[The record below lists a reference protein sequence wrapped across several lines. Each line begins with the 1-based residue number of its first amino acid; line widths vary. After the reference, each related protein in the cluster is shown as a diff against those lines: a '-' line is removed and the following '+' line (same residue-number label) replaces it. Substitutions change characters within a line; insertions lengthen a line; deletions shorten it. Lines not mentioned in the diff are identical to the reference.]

1 MKKFGLALLAITLLS
16 GCATRLP
23 PVSQDFRIQE
33 DEQRLWKRAE
43 EEERVI
49 DRGGAVVKD
58 EEMEGYLLGV
68 LRRLYDTTVL
78 DRIPFRVSVLR
89 HPQLNAFALPNGVIY
104 IHTGL
109 LARMENEAQLA
120 TLLAHEATHVTHR
133 HTVARLREI
142 KNATAFI
149 ATLTVSTAGLG
160 GIGALAYSLGTLGTM
175 AAVSGYSKDQEREAD
190 REAFTRVA
198 QAGYDA
204 GESVR
209 LFAHLMKEKEEENEK
224 IKTSFLFSSH
234 PHIRERMD
242 NFTEL
247 AAARREEPI
256 GAERNPERFLE
267 RMQKVFLEN
276 ARLDL
281 RAGRFKSAQAG
292 ARKVLQ
298 QWPEE
303 GEAYYILG
311 EIFRQR
317 GEEGDPEEAKS
328 YYRRASVHTP
338 SLAEAYRG
346 LGLILF
352 KEGEKASA
360 RKVLE
365 QYLTLSPDAKD
376 RTHIDHC
383 IEQCR

>member
-16 GCATRLP
+16 GCATKLP
-23 PVSQDFRIQE
+23 QVSQDFRIQE

-58 EEMEGYLLGV
+58 EELEGYLLGV
-68 LRRLYDTTVL
+68 LRRLYDTMVL

-89 HPQLNAFALPNGVIY
+89 NPQLNAFALPNGVIY

-133 HTVARLREI
+133 HMVARLREI

-160 GIGALAYSLGTLGTM
+160 GIGALAYSLGTLGTV

-190 REAFTRVA
+190 REAFIRVA
-198 QAGYDA
+198 QAGYDT

-209 LFAHLMKEKEEENEK
+209 LFVHLMKEKDEENEK
-224 IKTSFLFSSH
+224 IKTSFFFSSH
-234 PHIRERMD
+234 PHIRERVD

-292 ARKVLQ
+292 ARKILQ

-317 GEEGDPEEAKS
+317 GAEGDPEEAKS
-328 YYRRASVHTP
+328 YYRRASAYAP

-352 KEGEKASA
+352 KEGDKASA

-376 RTHIDHC
+376 RTHIDYC
-383 IEQCR
+383 LEQCR